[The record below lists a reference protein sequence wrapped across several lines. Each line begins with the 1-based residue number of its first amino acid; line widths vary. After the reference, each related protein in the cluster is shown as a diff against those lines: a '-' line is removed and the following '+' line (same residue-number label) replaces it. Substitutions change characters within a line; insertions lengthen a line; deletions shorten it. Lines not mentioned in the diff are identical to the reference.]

1 MCVLLLHCCFL
12 QGKLEELE
20 AEMLEVNGNSERLA
34 RSYNELV
41 ELQLVLEKA
50 GSFFDQARSEAQAES
65 FGDRSYSVP
74 EAMDA
79 PLLESALPVSRTS
92 CSSSGSSVSSAAN
105 EASG

>member
-1 MCVLLLHCCFL
+1 MGAPFGVL

-20 AEMLEVNGNSERLA
+20 AEMLEANGNSERLA

-50 GSFFDQARSEAQAES
+50 GSFFDQARIEAQAES

-79 PLLESALPVSRTS
+79 PLLESALPVSD
-92 CSSSGSSVSSAAN
+92 
-105 EASG
+105 ASEKPRDY